1 MDIEVSAFFQ
11 SLDMNPKC
19 FQITDIL
26 DWYGLILLDI
36 LCRKEEN
43 HEELDATE
51 LSYIVRTMSK
61 IFKNILELSDL
72 PLPDVYT
79 FCANEF
85 ELVHHKEESTY
96 DMVDRIYIYSRA
108 VAAEVYHEGLEDF
121 LTEIIYTMFENSCYV
136 YCLFYNYAKVSD
148 KIYSI

>member
-1 MDIEVSAFFQ
+1 MDIEVLAFFQ

-43 HEELDATE
+43 REELDATE

-85 ELVHHKEESTY
+85 ELVNHKEESTY

-108 VAAEVYHEGLEDF
+108 VAAEVYHEGLENF
-121 LTEIIYTMFENSCYV
+121 LTEIIYTMFENSCYI
-136 YCLFYNYAKVSD
+136 YCLFYNYAKVSG
-148 KIYSI
+148 KTYSI

>member
-1 MDIEVSAFFQ
+1 MDIEVSAFFR
-11 SLDMNPKC
+11 SLDMNSKC
-19 FQITDIL
+19 FRMTDLL

-36 LCRKEEN
+36 ICRKEEN
-43 HEELDATE
+43 KEALDATE

-85 ELVHHKEESTY
+85 ELVNHKEESTY

-121 LTEIIYTMFENSCYV
+121 LNEIIYTMFENSCYV